1 MVARNYRTLAGMI
14 AGITLVASLVIAAQ
28 PGDDGPA
35 KKPQTAAPH
44 RLESPMKSFMHGKL
58 MDGQAVLEG
67 LLVRDFDQ
75 VRAGA
80 TSLRDK
86 YLTAPAGE
94 TGDEDDDQVYEHFHI
109 EFMRLS
115 QKLITMADDE
125 NLEGATFIYQNLTS
139 TCIACHDHIRDRDSG
154 HRVKHAKSTGRISPT
169 RFSR

>member
-1 MVARNYRTLAGMI
+1 MVARSYRTLAGMI

-115 QKLITMADDE
+115 QKLITMADQE
-125 NLEGATFIYQNLTS
+125 NLEGAAFVHQHLTS
-139 TCIACHDHIRDRDSG
+139 TCIACHEYIRDRDSAN
-154 HRVKHAKSTGRISPT
+154 RVKHARSTSRKSSNRN
-169 RFSR
+169 